1 MDVTI
6 TFDSYQTA
14 AYRTAKRFE
23 HKAGDLNHA
32 CLGIVTEWFEFK
44 FATDDANRLEEA
56 ADLMWYVALAATTLE
71 VKLSEITGTNYVNTY
86 QIASMKGV
94 DVDTVLDRSVDRA
107 IGAFATAVKRIAIY
121 DKPLDM
127 GMTEA
132 LVQNLSEIVLGL
144 ARICES
150 RELVLVQ
157 GLREN
162 IAKLRKRFPDKYSNE
177 AAEARA
183 DKGGLD
189 ATVS

>member
-14 AYRTAKRFE
+14 AFRTAKRFE

-44 FATDDANRLEEA
+44 FASDDANRLEEA

-71 VKLSEITGTNYVNTY
+71 IKLSELTGTNYVNTF

-94 DVDTVLDRSVDRA
+94 DVGFDMSAPVERA
-107 IGAFATAVKRIAIY
+107 IGAFSTAVKRIAIY
-121 DKPLDM
+121 DKPLDQPM
-127 GMTEA
+127 VRGLMES
-132 LVQNLSEIVLGL
+132 LGEIVLGL
-144 ARICES
+144 SRLCEKN
-150 RELVLVQ
+150 ELVLVQ

-162 IAKLRKRFPDKYSNE
+162 IAKLRKRFPEKYSNE